1 MRFTEKL
8 TPTEELKEKTK
19 RGKESLRMT
28 QWIFHSHGSFNFC
41 PTVEMK
47 SFIFE
52 KNGIL
57 QRIVYISESIFGST
71 KNWSINSS

>member
-1 MRFTEKL
+1 MDRL
-8 TPTEELKEKTK
+8 TFV
-19 RGKESLRMT
+19 
-28 QWIFHSHGSFNFC
+28 QQQ
-41 PTVEMK
+41 K

-52 KNGIL
+52 KNDIL